1 MIWVNVRDFSIHSVG
16 NTRGGIV
23 AMSRM
28 RRFVRLAV
36 VPVVMGAAILTGSNP
51 AAADSAWTLRSVHAV
66 KAPVAEDAQAGSVT
80 LLLLDDSAWT

>member
-1 MIWVNVRDFSIHSVG
+1 
-16 NTRGGIV
+16 
-23 AMSRM
+23 MSRM

-51 AAADSAWTLRSVHAV
+51 AAADSAWTLRSVHADQ
-66 KAPVAEDAQAGSVT
+66 AAAAETVQARSGS